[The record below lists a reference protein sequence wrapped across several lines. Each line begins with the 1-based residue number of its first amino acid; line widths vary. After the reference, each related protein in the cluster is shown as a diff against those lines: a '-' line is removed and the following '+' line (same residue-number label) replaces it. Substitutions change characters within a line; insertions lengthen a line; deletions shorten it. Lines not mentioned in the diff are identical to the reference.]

1 MEDTPMPESDAELTA
16 EGGKR
21 VTITIA
27 ELTSSELGD
36 PSSVGPGDDPNSFI
50 IQNGKYRLTITIAE

>member
-1 MEDTPMPESDAELTA
+1 MPESDALIEA

-27 ELTSSELGD
+27 ELSQSEITSGLAAE
-36 PSSVGPGDDPNSFI
+36 PGNDPNEFVI
-50 IQNGKYRLTITIAE
+50 FNGKYRLTITIAE

>member
-1 MEDTPMPESDAELTA
+1 MPEDAEIQA

-27 ELTSSELGD
+27 EMSQNEMDGAEVLE
-36 PSSVGPGDDPNSFI
+36 PGDDPSTFI
-50 IQNGKYRLTITIAE
+50 INNGKYRLTITIAE

>member
-1 MEDTPMPESDAELTA
+1 MPESDAILDG

-27 ELTSSELGD
+27 ELSESEINSGVSAD
-36 PSSVGPGDDPNSFI
+36 PGDNPNEFVI
-50 IQNGKYRLTITIAE
+50 TNGKYRLTITIAE

>member
-1 MEDTPMPESDAELTA
+1 MPENDAELQA

-27 ELTSSELGD
+27 EMSGEEASGIV
-36 PSSVGPGDDPNSFI
+36 SIGPGDDPNNFI
-50 IQNGKYRLTITIAE
+50 ISNGKYRLTITIAE

>member
-1 MEDTPMPESDAELTA
+1 MPDSQAIVDG

-27 ELTSSELGD
+27 ELTEAEQSSETAAYA
-36 PSSVGPGDDPNSFI
+36 GDDPNTFV

>member
-1 MEDTPMPESDAELTA
+1 MPESDALIDA

-27 ELTSSELGD
+27 ELTPTEMSSD
-36 PSSVGPGDDPNSFI
+36 PEFSPGDSPNEFVI
-50 IQNGKYRLTITIAE
+50 TNGKYRLTITIAE

>member
-1 MEDTPMPESDAELTA
+1 MPEESDAIIDG

-27 ELTSSELGD
+27 ELSATELLAD
-36 PSSVGPGDDPNSFI
+36 PQFAPGDDPNTFVI
-50 IQNGKYRLTITIAE
+50 TNGKYRLTITIAE

>member
-1 MEDTPMPESDAELTA
+1 MPEAILDG

-27 ELTSSELGD
+27 EITESEASD
-36 PSSVGPGDDPNSFI
+36 TTTAEPGDDPNSFVI
-50 IQNGKYRLTITIAE
+50 TNGKYKLTITIAE